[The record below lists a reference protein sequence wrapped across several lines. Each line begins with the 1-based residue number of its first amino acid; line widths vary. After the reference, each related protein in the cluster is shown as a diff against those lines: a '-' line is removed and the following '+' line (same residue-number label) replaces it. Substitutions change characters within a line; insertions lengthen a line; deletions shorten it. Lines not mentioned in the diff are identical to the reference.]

1 MPPKKTPSEEAAMES
16 PKLDQMLA
24 MLQGMSEKISEFNLR
39 MVAVEKKSEAAQEA
53 VAAIKR
59 IDKGV
64 SLESAREQK
73 AVRRRRKLE
82 GSLAQ
87 SSRGEVREEGDE
99 EIISRGEHVVAKI
112 GSHVKTVLTIMGSK
126 RSSTKKA
133 EQADYVESL
142 KVAFET
148 TMNGQIVSR
157 NPRVWEVFADE
168 EKNGDE
174 VFVQERVMI
183 SVLQATLKAGTPAKT
198 KYNLA
203 KRKDERDGR
212 AMYVAVRDANQLS
225 TSKLS
230 KRQVKRKIKGA
241 TFEKNDNYDDFIDK
255 MEYLF
260 EDLADLKDEA
270 TGESLALLEED
281 KVEIVIEKLVESDPT
296 WQDILDSATTS
307 FEQAGNEFNM
317 EDLHARVAQRLDLA
331 DATGINEKGKVH
343 SQQEEPK
350 KNRKQVICFKCN
362 KEGHMA
368 WKCPENKTQE
378 VASKNLC
385 RNYQKGKCT
394 RRDKCH
400 FKHEKQRDEDEDEDY
415 QSFLRFKKFK
425 EKAEGGKGAK
435 QTAYWPVE
443 EEPQPWEQKTPRGE

>member
-87 SSRGEVREEGDE
+87 SSRGEEGKEGDV

-157 NPRVWEVFADE
+157 NPRVWEVFTDE

-225 TSKLS
+225 TSKQALEAAG
-230 KRQVKRKIKGA
+230 K
-241 TFEKNDNYDDFIDK
+241 T
-255 MEYLF
+255 
-260 EDLADLKDEA
+260 KDQ
-270 TGESLALLEED
+270 G
-281 KVEIVIEKLVESDPT
+281 
-296 WQDILDSATTS
+296 
-307 FEQAGNEFNM
+307 
-317 EDLHARVAQRLDLA
+317 
-331 DATGINEKGKVH
+331 VH
-343 SQQEEPK
+343 
-350 KNRKQVICFKCN
+350 
-362 KEGHMA
+362 
-368 WKCPENKTQE
+368 
-378 VASKNLC
+378 L
-385 RNYQKGKCT
+385 
-394 RRDKCH
+394 
-400 FKHEKQRDEDEDEDY
+400 
-415 QSFLRFKKFK
+415 
-425 EKAEGGKGAK
+425 
-435 QTAYWPVE
+435 
-443 EEPQPWEQKTPRGE
+443 

>member
-1 MPPKKTPSEEAAMES
+1 MPPKKTPSEEAAMEN

-24 MLQGMSEKISEFNLR
+24 MLQGMSEQISEFNLR

-87 SSRGEVREEGDE
+87 SSRGEEGKEGDV

-126 RSSTKKA
+126 RNSTKKA

-157 NPRVWEVFADE
+157 NPRVWEVFKDD

-198 KYNLA
+198 K
-203 KRKDERDGR
+203 
-212 AMYVAVRDANQLS
+212 
-225 TSKLS
+225 
-230 KRQVKRKIKGA
+230 
-241 TFEKNDNYDDFIDK
+241 
-255 MEYLF
+255 
-260 EDLADLKDEA
+260 
-270 TGESLALLEED
+270 
-281 KVEIVIEKLVESDPT
+281 
-296 WQDILDSATTS
+296 
-307 FEQAGNEFNM
+307 
-317 EDLHARVAQRLDLA
+317 
-331 DATGINEKGKVH
+331 
-343 SQQEEPK
+343 
-350 KNRKQVICFKCN
+350 
-362 KEGHMA
+362 
-368 WKCPENKTQE
+368 
-378 VASKNLC
+378 
-385 RNYQKGKCT
+385 
-394 RRDKCH
+394 
-400 FKHEKQRDEDEDEDY
+400 
-415 QSFLRFKKFK
+415 
-425 EKAEGGKGAK
+425 
-435 QTAYWPVE
+435 
-443 EEPQPWEQKTPRGE
+443 

>member
-1 MPPKKTPSEEAAMES
+1 MPPKAKTPLKEAAMES

-87 SSRGEVREEGDE
+87 SSRGEVREAGDE

-174 VFVQERVMI
+174 VFVQERVTI

-230 KRQVKRKIKGA
+230 KRQVKRKIKGC
-241 TFEKNDNYDDFIDK
+241 TFEKDDNYDVFIDK
-255 MEYLF
+255 MENLF
-260 EDLADLKDEA
+260 DDLADLEDEV
-270 TGESLALLEED
+270 TGESMALLEEE

-296 WQDILDSATTS
+296 WQDILDSATTA
-307 FEQAGNEFNM
+307 FEQAGNVFNM

-331 DATGINEKGKVH
+331 NATGTNEKGKVH
-343 SQQEEPK
+343 KQKGERPK
-350 KNRKQVICFKCN
+350 RLVICFKCN
-362 KEGHMA
+362 KEGHKA
-368 WKCPENKTQE
+368 WNCPEGK
-378 VASKNLC
+378 SNLC
-385 RNYQKGKCT
+385 WSYQKGDCK
-394 RRDKCH
+394 RGDKCQ
-400 FKHEKQRDEDEDEDY
+400 FKHEKQQQDEDEDEDY

-425 EKAEGGKGAK
+425 EKAEEGKGAK

-443 EEPQPWEQKTPRGE
+443 EEPHPWEQKTPRGE